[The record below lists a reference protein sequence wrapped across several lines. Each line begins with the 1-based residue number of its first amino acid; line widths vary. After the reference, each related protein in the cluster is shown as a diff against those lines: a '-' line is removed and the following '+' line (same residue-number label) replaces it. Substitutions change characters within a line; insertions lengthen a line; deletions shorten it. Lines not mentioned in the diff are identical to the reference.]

1 MVGKVYIVGAGPGRK
16 DLLTL
21 RAYELI
27 KKADV
32 ILHDELIGEV
42 ADLLKE
48 SKAEVINVGKRSGR
62 HRKSQEEINE
72 MLVEFAWKG
81 KIVVRL
87 KGGDPCVFGRG
98 GEEAEYLAKHGIPFE
113 FVPGISSAIAV
124 PEAVGIPVTHR
135 RYDPALVFITG
146 RESRERLNWKALAEL
161 NATIVVLMGV
171 GKIPDMSEKL
181 IENGKDS
188 ETPVAVIE
196 KGFSDEQRVLITK
209 LGELAETAERENI
222 EAPAVI
228 VIGGVVELYSILSEF
243 CRDDEEL

>member
-228 VIGGVVELYSILSEF
+228 VIGGVVELFSILSEF

>member
-27 KKADV
+27 KNADV

-42 ADLLKE
+42 KDLLEE

-62 HRKSQEEINE
+62 HRRSQDEINE
-72 MLVEFAWKG
+72 MLVEFARKG
-81 KIVVRL
+81 KVVVRL

-98 GEEAEYLAKHGIPFE
+98 GEEAEFLAKHCIPFE
-113 FVPGISSAIAV
+113 FVPGVTSAIAV
-124 PEAVGIPVTHR
+124 PEAVGIPLTHR
-135 RYDPALVFITG
+135 RYDPTLVFITG

-171 GKIPDMSEKL
+171 GRAAEIAEKL
-181 IENGKDS
+181 IENGKDP
-188 ETPVAVIE
+188 ETLVAIIE
-196 KGFSDEQRVLITK
+196 KGFSEEQRIIITK
-209 LGELAETAERENI
+209 LGKLAETEIEN
-222 EAPAVI
+222 PAII
-228 VIGGVVELYSILSEF
+228 VIGGVVELYDILSKF
-243 CRDDEEL
+243 CRGD